1 LGDHQGVVMTGGHY
15 SMTDARN
22 RLWQIVREAETDGP
36 VTLTDRGRPVAVV
49 MAEAEYVGL
58 RSAKLGFWKAT
69 EVFRSSVDLSGLD
82 IDEVYRDVR
91 DRTPGRPVPA

>member
-1 LGDHQGVVMTGGHY
+1 MGANY

-22 RLWQIVREAETDGP
+22 HLSQVVHKAESEGP
-36 VTLTDRGRPVAVV
+36 VTLTLRGRAVTVV
-49 MAEAEYVGL
+49 MAEAAFVRLHSG
-58 RSAKLGFWKAT
+58 RLGFWTAT